1 MSYNHL
7 PDSTV
12 STQMST
18 SPNISLL
25 SNFYSFPVYFQG
37 FQYVLVFSGF
47 TMMCRNSVC
56 RCVCVLILLWDCCA
70 FWISVSYLWSVLENF
85 STIIFSNTAYSS
97 LSLSFQ
103 ESWNAYLLIH
113 LTVSHMFLTLFI
125 QLTLYIVVWVFTS
138 ELQYQFHLVCFYCPF
153 FSSLATFYYLFLY
166 LLNFRKSQSTSSL
179 SLFSLHGA
187 FRSTISFSSVLL
199 TTCLSHSWEPK
210 FSPWAF

>member
-18 SPNISLL
+18 SINISLL
-25 SNFYSFPVYFQG
+25 SNFSSFPVYFQG
-37 FQYVLVFSGF
+37 FQHVLVFSSCS
-47 TMMCRNSVC
+47 MMCRNSVY
-56 RCVCVLILLWDCCA
+56 RCVCVLILLWVCRV

-85 STIIFSNTAYSS
+85 SAIIFSNMAYSL
-97 LSLSFQ
+97 LSFSFQ
-103 ESWNAYLLIH
+103 ESWNTYMLLH
-113 LTVSHMFLTLFI
+113 LPVSHMFLTLSI
-125 QLTLYIVVWVFTS
+125 QLTLYVTVWVFTS
-138 ELQYQFHLVCFYCPF
+138 ELQYQFHLRCFYCPF
-153 FSSLATFYYLFLY
+153 FPLLAIFYYLFLY
-166 LLNFRKSQSTSSL
+166 LLNSRKSQSTSSL

-187 FRSTISFSSVLL
+187 LRSRTSFLSVLL